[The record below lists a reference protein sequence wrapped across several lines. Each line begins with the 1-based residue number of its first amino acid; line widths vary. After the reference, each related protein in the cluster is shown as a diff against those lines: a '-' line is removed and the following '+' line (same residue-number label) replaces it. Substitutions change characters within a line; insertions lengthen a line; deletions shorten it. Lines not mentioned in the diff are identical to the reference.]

1 MPDWLS
7 LVVHAVKKSIA
18 NMFIVFLQCMISI
31 IGYLKILVLLK
42 VVNRAIYDRNYLT
55 MKNNLTFIFHYHII
69 CRGFCL

>member
-7 LVVHAVKKSIA
+7 LVVYAVKKSIA
-18 NMFIVFLQCMISI
+18 NIFIVFLQCMVSI

-55 MKNNLTFIFHYHII
+55 MKNNLTFIFHYHIL
-69 CRGFCL
+69 CLRFCL